1 MCLHELG
8 LYFSFISCFF
18 LRYFFSFLC
27 KKKMRKLV
35 LKFSQL
41 KQTFLETFRWNRMD
55 RRVPISKN
63 QAWSI
68 IMGKNIAS

>member
-1 MCLHELG
+1 ML
-8 LYFSFISCFF
+8 
-18 LRYFFSFLC
+18 
-27 KKKMRKLV
+27 KLV

>member
-1 MCLHELG
+1 ML
-8 LYFSFISCFF
+8 
-18 LRYFFSFLC
+18 
-27 KKKMRKLV
+27 KLV

-41 KQTFLETFRWNRMD
+41 KQTFFLETFRWNRMD

>member
-8 LYFSFISCFF
+8 LYFSFISCFSF
-18 LRYFFSFLC
+18 VIFSFVC
-27 KKKMRKLV
+27 KKKNAKV
-35 LKFSQL
+35 GPKIQPIEANF
-41 KQTFLETFRWNRMD
+41 FLETFRWNRMD